1 MMIPVKFKLGLLAL
15 ALGFA
20 AAATHAQSYA
30 MPWYRISGGGGTST
44 GGVYSVNGTIGQAEP
59 GSTMTGGNYSL
70 TGGFWSL
77 IAAVQT
83 AGLPNLIISHSGNS
97 VIVSWPDT
105 GSYTL
110 LQNSVVNGGTWVT
123 SGYSVT
129 TANGTNSITLTAPS
143 GNLFFRLKQ

>member
-20 AAATHAQSYA
+20 AAATHAQSYS

-83 AGLPNLIISHSGNS
+83 AGLPNLVISHSGNS

-129 TANGTNSITLTAPS
+129 TANGTNNITLTAPS